1 MTSITFICFS
11 FLFFT
16 RILRLSFMGVV
27 AINVLKEVCKEYS
40 DEIEMQEA
48 SITEILVLQEQVKM
62 ELLSNKN
69 PTNFWPDATLPVG
82 WQW

>member
-1 MTSITFICFS
+1 
-11 FLFFT
+11 
-16 RILRLSFMGVV
+16 MGVV

-69 PTNFWPDATLPVG
+69 HTKFWPDATLPVG
-82 WQW
+82 WQMVEFNNNSSETFLIEIVTIEAPP